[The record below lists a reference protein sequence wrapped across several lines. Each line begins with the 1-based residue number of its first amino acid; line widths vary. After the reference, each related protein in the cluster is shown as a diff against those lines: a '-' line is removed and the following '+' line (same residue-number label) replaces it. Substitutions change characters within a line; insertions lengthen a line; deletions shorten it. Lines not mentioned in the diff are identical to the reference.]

1 MLVTVSCC
9 QCLHIAAHCR
19 TGYNQLHRLRSV
31 LRSLSADTNTTMVQA
46 FASSRLDYCN
56 SLLHGIRDYSQYRKP
71 LHVWSRALEW
81 STTRRQLHWL
91 PVLQRIEFKVI
102 CFFYQSLTGHAP
114 VYLVDDCGLAS
125 ESNRRQLCSSD
136 VPTCVVPPMRTRFR
150 DGSFSAAGPR
160 LWNALPLTLYDI
172 QISALTVYRL
182 ETHLLCF

>member
-19 TGYNQLHRLRSV
+19 TGYNQLHRLRPV

-56 SLLHGIRDYSQYRKP
+56 SLLYGIRDYSQYRKP

-102 CFFYQSLTGHAP
+102 CFFYQSLTVAWCRSQTA
-114 VYLVDDCGLAS
+114 VSC
-125 ESNRRQLCSSD
+125 
-136 VPTCVVPPMRTRFR
+136 VPPMFQHASFHRCVLGSVTEVSLLPARACGTLFR
-150 DGSFSAAGPR
+150 
-160 LWNALPLTLYDI
+160 
-172 QISALTVYRL
+172 
-182 ETHLLCF
+182 